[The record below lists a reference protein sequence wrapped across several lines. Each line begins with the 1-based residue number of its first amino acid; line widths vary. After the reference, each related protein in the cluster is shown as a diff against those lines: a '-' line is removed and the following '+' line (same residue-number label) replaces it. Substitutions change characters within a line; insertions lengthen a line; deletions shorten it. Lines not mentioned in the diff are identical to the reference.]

1 MALIVQ
7 KYGGTSV
14 GTTERIRKVADNI
27 AKFTKQG
34 HQLIV
39 AVSAQSGTTDNLIK
53 LAGEVNDNPSGRE
66 MDMLLSTGEQ
76 ITIALL
82 AMALDKIGVPAIS
95 LTGPQM
101 GILTDNAHTKARI
114 LSIDHSRIKKEL
126 NAGKVII
133 VAGCQ
138 GISEENEITTLGRG
152 GSDTTAVAIAAS
164 IKADLCEIYTDVDGV
179 YTADPRIVKN
189 PSKLNVITYDEM
201 LELASLGAKV
211 LHPRSVEV
219 AKIHNVPLSVRSSF
233 ETEKEGTFVVNKEGL
248 EKNLVVTGVASD
260 KNTAKI
266 GIFDVPDTPGIAAKI
281 FERLGQANVNVDMI
295 IQSATRNKKV
305 NDISFTVPKNDLH
318 HAVDV
323 IDSLQEEMGFG
334 EVVCADDVA
343 KISIVG
349 AGMVSSP
356 GVAAKMF
363 TTLSNEGINIE
374 MISTSEIKVSCVI
387 KNYGDNVNKAVCSLH
402 DAFDLDKIG
411 K

>member
-133 VAGCQ
+133 VAGFQ

-201 LELASLGAKV
+201 LEVASLGAKV

-219 AKIHNVPLSVRSSF
+219 AKIHNVPLA
-233 ETEKEGTFVVNKEGL
+233 FVPALKL
-248 EKNLVVTGVASD
+248 KRRAL
-260 KNTAKI
+260 
-266 GIFDVPDTPGIAAKI
+266 
-281 FERLGQANVNVDMI
+281 
-295 IQSATRNKKV
+295 
-305 NDISFTVPKNDLH
+305 
-318 HAVDV
+318 
-323 IDSLQEEMGFG
+323 
-334 EVVCADDVA
+334 
-343 KISIVG
+343 
-349 AGMVSSP
+349 
-356 GVAAKMF
+356 
-363 TTLSNEGINIE
+363 LS
-374 MISTSEIKVSCVI
+374 
-387 KNYGDNVNKAVCSLH
+387 
-402 DAFDLDKIG
+402 
-411 K
+411 

>member
-1 MALIVQ
+1 MALIAQ
-7 KYGGTSV
+7 KYGGKSF
-14 GTTERIRKVADNI
+14 GTTERIRKVAENI
-27 AKFTKQG
+27 AKFKRQG

-39 AVSAQSGTTDNLIK
+39 TVSAQSGTTDNLIK
-53 LAGEVNDNPSGRE
+53 MANEINEDASGRE

-82 AMALDKIGVPAIS
+82 AMALDKIGIPAIS

-114 LSIDHSRIKKEL
+114 LRIDHSRIEKEL

-133 VAGCQ
+133 VAGFQ
-138 GISEENEITTLGRG
+138 GISTEKEITTLGRG

-189 PSKLNVITYDEM
+189 PSKLSVITYDEM

-305 NDISFTVPKNDLH
+305 NDISFTIPKNDLH

-343 KISIVG
+343 KVSIVG

-374 MISTSEIKVSCVI
+374 MISTSEIKISCVI

-411 K
+411 Q

>member
-1 MALIVQ
+1 M
-7 KYGGTSV
+7 
-14 GTTERIRKVADNI
+14 
-27 AKFTKQG
+27 
-34 HQLIV
+34 
-39 AVSAQSGTTDNLIK
+39 
-53 LAGEVNDNPSGRE
+53 
-66 MDMLLSTGEQ
+66 
-76 ITIALL
+76 
-82 AMALDKIGVPAIS
+82 
-95 LTGPQM
+95 
-101 GILTDNAHTKARI
+101 
-114 LSIDHSRIKKEL
+114 
-126 NAGKVII
+126 
-133 VAGCQ
+133 
-138 GISEENEITTLGRG
+138 
-152 GSDTTAVAIAAS
+152 
-164 IKADLCEIYTDVDGV
+164 
-179 YTADPRIVKN
+179 
-189 PSKLNVITYDEM
+189 
-201 LELASLGAKV
+201 
-211 LHPRSVEV
+211 
-219 AKIHNVPLSVRSSF
+219 
-233 ETEKEGTFVVNKEGL
+233 NKEGL

-305 NDISFTVPKNDLH
+305 NDISFTVPKNDLY

>member
-133 VAGCQ
+133 VAGFQ

-305 NDISFTVPKNDLH
+305 NDISFTVPKNDLY